1 MKVVRQHNL
10 SQEEATRK
18 VGLLLKR
25 VVRQHGEEIADP
37 VSVWTQD
44 TLDFSFQSCGMWFEG
59 KVEVGESD
67 VTLDIGLPLF
77 AEPLEEGIRSGVE
90 RELSFLFPH

>member
-25 VVRQHGEEIADP
+25 VVRQHGERIADP
-37 VSVWTQD
+37 ISVWTQD
-44 TLDFSFQSCGMWFEG
+44 TLDFSFQSNGMRFKG
-59 KVEVGESD
+59 KVEVGELD
-67 VTLDIGLPLF
+67 VTLDLGIPLF
-77 AEPLEEGIRSGVE
+77 AKPFEGGIRSSVE
-90 RELSFLFPH
+90 RELSFLFPQ

>member
-1 MKVVRQHNL
+1 MKVVKQHNL

-18 VGLLLKR
+18 VSRLLKR
-25 VVRQHGEEIADP
+25 LVQQYGGEIADP
-37 VSVWTQD
+37 ISVWTQD
-44 TLDFSFQSCGMWFEG
+44 TLDFSFRTCGMSFKG

-67 VTLDIGLPLF
+67 VTLDLGIPQF
-77 AEPLEEGIRSGVE
+77 AEPFEGGIRSSVE